1 MNETMKDSLT
11 IISTLFFWLLWIIV
25 LLVTVV
31 IIAVSPFDY
40 KRCSNLYEDT
50 KYDII
55 WWCKVKYGSW
65 YISERLYEKAFVQNV
80 NVNIK

>member
-1 MNETMKDSLT
+1 MNETIKDSLT
-11 IISTLFFWLLWIIV
+11 IISILFLLLTWIIA

-50 KYDII
+50 KYNIV

-65 YISERLYEKAFVQNV
+65 YISERLYEKSFVQNV